1 MFFDQNTKIQ
11 VRYMFAVW
19 LFFFVACDQVIGL
32 KKPEIEKGKKGMV
45 LMVMVP
51 DCPLSQ
57 NYSTPFL
64 KLKSQFEKDF
74 NFWIVVPAK
83 FYNHKEIEKFASE
96 FEISKNNLF
105 VDTKNQYVKS
115 INARISPEFFLMDS
129 LGQTRYQGAFDDW
142 VETLGTKKIGKRKKK
157 YLSSAIG
164 QYLNQEAI
172 NPNYNKAE
180 GCYLEL

>member
-1 MFFDQNTKIQ
+1 MFFNQNTEIQ
-11 VRYMFAVW
+11 VRYIFGVW
-19 LFFFVACDQVIGL
+19 LFFFLSCGQGIRF

-64 KLKSQFEKDF
+64 KLKSQFEQDF

-83 FYNHKEIEKFASE
+83 FYNHKEIEKFACE
-96 FEISKNNLF
+96 FEISKNNVF
-105 VDTKNQYVKS
+105 IDAKNQYVKS
-115 INARISPEFFLMDS
+115 INAQVSPEFFLMDS
-129 LGQTRYQGAFDDW
+129 LGQTKYQGAFDDW

-172 NPNYNKAE
+172 KPTYSKAE